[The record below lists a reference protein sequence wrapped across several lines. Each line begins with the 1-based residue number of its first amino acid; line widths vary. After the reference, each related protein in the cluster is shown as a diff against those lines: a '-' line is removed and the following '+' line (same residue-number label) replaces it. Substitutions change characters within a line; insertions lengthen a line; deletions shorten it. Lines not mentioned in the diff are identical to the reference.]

1 MTEATNDLILEH
13 LKRQPVEGQK
23 PMTRFA
29 MIAATV
35 ATTAMLAGCGGGDG
49 GGEMPTKSEAQP
61 PGPPETRTG
70 GQLLQDG
77 VTLSAHHTA
86 AVREELGKVTS
97 MTWDEFVLR
106 RADGSA
112 AVMDV
117 NGLTYELALADDDGF
132 VASNRSVYYEGRADN
147 GDWFAD
153 SKLYFVHPER
163 EEHMVVVRLT
173 SNAPTWRGYAVL
185 GNRSHQIDDMRT
197 GTATY
202 DGDVSAAVDI
212 YQGDASGIWSRYYD
226 SLYSDNGRLVAD
238 FDAGTVSGQ
247 FTDWFLET
255 DSGEESIDITAT
267 LEAASITA
275 DGFAGAFILT
285 GADLDG
291 EANASYEGSFYGP
304 GAENA
309 AGVISGTY
317 TASGE
322 TPGAMVGFFTAEQ

>member
-1 MTEATNDLILEH
+1 M
-13 LKRQPVEGQK
+13 EGQK

-29 MIAATV
+29 TIAATV
-35 ATTAMLAGCGGGDG
+35 AATAMLAGCGGGDG
-49 GGEMPTKSEAQP
+49 DGEMPPKPETQP

-77 VTLSAHHTA
+77 ETLSAHHTA
-86 AVREELGKVTS
+86 AVREELGKVIS
-97 MTWDEFVLR
+97 MNWDEFDLR

-117 NGLTYELALADDDGF
+117 NGLTYELSLDDDDGF
-132 VASNRSVYYEGRADN
+132 VVSNRSVNYEGLADN
-147 GDWFAD
+147 GSWFAS

-163 EEHMVVVRLT
+163 EEHMVVVRLQ
-173 SNAPTWRGYAVL
+173 SAAPTWRGYAVL

-202 DGDVSAAVDI
+202 DGDVQAKVDV
-212 YQGDASGIWSRYYD
+212 YRGDASSIWSRYYD
-226 SLYSDNGRLVAD
+226 HFYSDAGRLVAD
-238 FDAGTVSGQ
+238 FDAGTISGQ
-247 FTDWFLET
+247 FTDWFFDT

-267 LEAASITA
+267 LEAAPITA

-317 TASGE
+317 TASGG
-322 TPGAMVGFFTAEQ
+322 TPGAMVGYFTAEQ